1 MRPVRF
7 ADTEHET
14 FFVSMMKRA
23 GVYDSYHKALFYT
36 LGICPDTRE
45 HMGDLFDFKEQLIK
59 PEGLSKGWQTGGS
72 RRVTRLAFNLWN
84 GWREEGA
91 EGFSTPYELFDCDF
105 APYFLEAIRIK
116 YPDYCRE
123 IREGSREKQR

>member
-59 PEGLSKGWQTGGS
+59 PEGLSKGWQT
-72 RRVTRLAFNLWN
+72 
-84 GWREEGA
+84 
-91 EGFSTPYELFDCDF
+91 
-105 APYFLEAIRIK
+105 
-116 YPDYCRE
+116 
-123 IREGSREKQR
+123 